1 MAHDFFSGKPVLED
15 HDYTKLPSLPH
26 SSVYTINYDLSDRS
40 SICNTLDS
48 LRELF
53 VDPKLR
59 LEPYLVDLCAVN
71 RIKNMPEF
79 HLKVEGIFPRYGDIK
94 EKMEE
99 AERLRR
105 ATSELIDKFKKGGLD
120 DQLAASIR
128 GNINGLAI
136 LRAWVIK
143 AATAAAATGTKLKEQ
158 SITTA
163 DDSNSFETQ
172 QAEDTATSTSRTE
185 APEKESSDATG
196 IEQDQLREVVVEDD
210 RSATAKK
217 KPNRKKNKKKTS
229 DGEQTN
235 TISFGESASENLIT
249 GADVGRNEVEDEV
262 IKNAGSATPPSKMDR
277 KRNKKSSQGEPK
289 TVGSSDAGGGL
300 DGVADINNDQLGG
313 PNPQNT
319 ESSTSGKKPPRKDKD
334 QKKYCTEKHRNVPV
348 SSELDDGSSMV
359 PGVDVDAESAQPL
372 PSREHNGLPVQSHEI
387 NRVTSAKKK
396 VRVSATQADQSS
408 TADFIPDTDGGGW
421 EMVET
426 KASRSS
432 KGSLRGASNP
442 LSGKSSLQNQTPL
455 ATHQVSLY
463 TRSFI

>member
-40 SICNTLDS
+40 SVCNTLDS

-59 LEPYLVDLCAVN
+59 LEPCLVDLCAVN

-79 HLKVEGIFPRYGDIK
+79 HLKVEGIFPCYGDIK

-105 ATSELIDKFKKGGLD
+105 ATSELVDKFKKGGLD

-128 GNINGLAI
+128 RNTNALAI

-143 AATAAAATGTKLKEQ
+143 AATAAAATGINLEEQ
-158 SITTA
+158 PITTA
-163 DDSNSFETQ
+163 DDSNSFDTR
-172 QAEDTATSTSRTE
+172 QAEGTAISTSRTE
-185 APEKESSDATG
+185 APEKESSDATE
-196 IEQDQLREVVVEDD
+196 IEQDQLTEVVVEDD
-210 RSATAKK
+210 GSAAAKK

-229 DGEQTN
+229 GGEQTN
-235 TISFGESASENLIT
+235 TISFGESTSENLIA
-249 GADVGRNEVEDEV
+249 GADVGRKEMEDE
-262 IKNAGSATPPSKMDR
+262 IIENAGSATPPSKMDR
-277 KRNKKSSQGEPK
+277 KRKKKASRGEPK
-289 TVGSSDAGGGL
+289 TVASSDAGGGL

-313 PNPQNT
+313 RHPQNT
-319 ESSTSGKKPPRKDKD
+319 ESSTSGEKPPRKDKD
-334 QKKYCTEKHRNVPV
+334 QKKYCAEKHRSVPA

-359 PGVDVDAESAQPL
+359 PGIGVDAESAQTP

-442 LSGKSSLQNQTPL
+442 LSGNSSFQNQKPL

>member
-15 HDYTKLPSLPH
+15 HDYTKLPSLPL

-40 SICNTLDS
+40 SVCNTLDS

-59 LEPYLVDLCAVN
+59 LETCLVDLCAVN

-79 HLKVEGIFPRYGDIK
+79 HLKVEGIFPCYGDIK

-128 GNINGLAI
+128 GNINALAI

-185 APEKESSDATG
+185 VPEKESSDATE
-196 IEQDQLREVVVEDD
+196 IEQDQLTEVVVEDD
-210 RSATAKK
+210 GSATAKK

-229 DGEQTN
+229 GGEQTN
-235 TISFGESASENLIT
+235 TISFGKTASENLIA

-262 IKNAGSATPPSKMDR
+262 IENAGSATPLSKMVR
-277 KRNKKSSQGEPK
+277 KRKKKASRGESK
-289 TVGSSDAGGGL
+289 IVASSDTGGGL
-300 DGVADINNDQLGG
+300 DSIADINNDQLGG

-334 QKKYCTEKHRNVPV
+334 QKKYCAEKHRNVPV

-359 PGVDVDAESAQPL
+359 PGADVDAESAQTP

-387 NRVTSAKKK
+387 NRVTSAKK

-408 TADFIPDTDGGGW
+408 TADFNPDTDGGGW

-442 LSGKSSLQNQTPL
+442 LFRNSSLQNQKPL
-455 ATHQVSLY
+455 ATHKVSLY